1 MTKLSV
7 LVVEDEFNTRLWITT
22 IVQSIP
28 EVELVIA
35 TSDYAT
41 AVEAFNKTHP
51 NVIITDLHLPDKD
64 GLELI
69 KYIRSSG
76 SRATIIVLT
85 GNQSSEANV
94 DIDRLCRKV
103 GADEFI
109 EKCHNPLPIRGLI
122 NRACQLQKKLMARSV
137 INT

>member
-1 MTKLSV
+1 MSKLSV

-64 GLELI
+64 GFELI
-69 KYIRSSG
+69 KYIRNSK
-76 SRATIIVLT
+76 SRSTIIVLT
-85 GNQSSEANV
+85 GSSSNDPSA
-94 DIDRLCRKV
+94 DIEHLCRKA

-122 NRACQLQKKLMARSV
+122 NRACQLQKKLMARS
-137 INT
+137 ITNT